1 MKAIFIAFDQAHYEA
16 VVDLLEKN
24 SCRGFT
30 SFGETQG
37 RGSFKGEPHYGSH
50 AWPSLGGAI
59 LTVVEDSRA
68 ETVMGKL
75 KELDESKPKLGL
87 RAFLWEITQAI

>member
-1 MKAIFIAFDQAHYEA
+1 MQAIFIAFDQAHYEA
-16 VVDLLEKN
+16 VLDILEKN

-37 RGSFKGEPHYGSH
+37 RGTKTGDPHFGSH

-59 LTVVEDSRA
+59 LTIVDDEKTDPLLQ
-68 ETVMGKL
+68 KL
-75 KELDESKPKLGL
+75 KELDQSKPKLGL
-87 RAFLWEITQAI
+87 RAFTWQISKSI